1 MNDDN
6 NMNNFRKSSTG
17 LNENLAG
24 LLCYA
29 FGIISGIVF
38 LVIEKDSKF
47 VKFHAIQSIL
57 LTIFLILIEILLGY
71 IPLLGWILSLL
82 VGPASFI
89 LWIIMMVKAYQM
101 EWLKLPVIG
110 NVAEKQLQK

>member
-6 NMNNFRKSSTG
+6 NMNNFGKSSTG

-29 FGIISGIVF
+29 FGIFSGIVF
-38 LVIEKDSKF
+38 LIIEKDSRF
-47 VKFHAIQSIL
+47 VKFHAVQSIL
-57 LTIFLILIEILLGY
+57 LTIFLIILKTALGY
-71 IPLLGWILSLL
+71 IPLLGWLLSLL

-89 LWIIMMVKAYQM
+89 LWIVMMVKAYQM
-101 EWLKLPVIG
+101 EWFELPVIG
-110 NVAEKQLQK
+110 DIAKKQL